1 MGPLP
6 KGEGLDARAWASARA
21 AGALLGVVGT
31 VAGAPPENPSDG
43 GGEPRRVWGG
53 VALRPHPGCPTGTL
67 RVHPSTPTPAAQIS
81 LPPKEFKRFFS
92 YTSNRHNHVWNRDTF
107 FPPPR
112 GWPGRA
118 PRLARGARPAH
129 TGGCWGAPRPP
140 RGRLGRTLRT
150 LGAGWGAPHP
160 PRGAVGA
167 RPGHPEGGWGA
178 PCAPSGPDGAH
189 PIHPSERLGR
199 TPSTP
204 GAVGAHP
211 AHPRGRMG
219 RTPATPR
226 SGWGAPSRPLAAW
239 GAPCPPQGRSGAPPP
254 PTQPTGATLSHM
266 WGGGARDARVHR
278 RDAQPAGA
286 TLRDAPLSVP
296 GGEGRVGH
304 RRTTQPTEATLSDVW
319 GEGPLPGHPTGSSDA
334 HICTWALAGEPWFR
348 LQPQRVL
355 V

>member
-140 RGRLGRTLRT
+140 RGRLGRTPSTPWSGWGAPRPPRGRLGRTLRT

-160 PRGAVGA
+160 PLGAVGA
-167 RPGHPEGGWGA
+167 HPVHTWGGWGA

-189 PIHPSERLGR
+189 PCHPAERLGR
-199 TPSTP
+199 TLPTLSRVGRTLPTP
-204 GAVGAHP
+204 RAVGRAP
-211 AHPRGRMG
+211 AP
-219 RTPATPR
+219 
-226 SGWGAPSRPLAAW
+226 
-239 GAPCPPQGRSGAPPP
+239 
-254 PTQPTGATLSHM
+254 
-266 WGGGARDARVHR
+266 
-278 RDAQPAGA
+278 
-286 TLRDAPLSVP
+286 
-296 GGEGRVGH
+296 
-304 RRTTQPTEATLSDVW
+304 
-319 GEGPLPGHPTGSSDA
+319 HPTDRCNA
-334 HICTWALAGEPWFR
+334 
-348 LQPQRVL
+348 
-355 V
+355 

>member
-31 VAGAPPENPSDG
+31 VAGAPPVNPSDG

-53 VALRPHPGCPTGTL
+53 VALRPTPGWPAGTL

-160 PRGAVGA
+160 PLGAVGA
-167 RPGHPEGGWGA
+167 HPVHTWGGWGA

-189 PIHPSERLGR
+189 PCHPAERLGR
-199 TPSTP
+199 TLPTLSRVGRTLPTP
-204 GAVGAHP
+204 RAVGRAP
-211 AHPRGRMG
+211 AP
-219 RTPATPR
+219 
-226 SGWGAPSRPLAAW
+226 
-239 GAPCPPQGRSGAPPP
+239 
-254 PTQPTGATLSHM
+254 
-266 WGGGARDARVHR
+266 
-278 RDAQPAGA
+278 
-286 TLRDAPLSVP
+286 
-296 GGEGRVGH
+296 
-304 RRTTQPTEATLSDVW
+304 
-319 GEGPLPGHPTGSSDA
+319 HPTDRCNA
-334 HICTWALAGEPWFR
+334 
-348 LQPQRVL
+348 
-355 V
+355 

>member
-129 TGGCWGAPRPP
+129 TGGCWGAP
-140 RGRLGRTLRT
+140 
-150 LGAGWGAPHP
+150 
-160 PRGAVGA
+160 
-167 RPGHPEGGWGA
+167 
-178 PCAPSGPDGAH
+178 SGPGGAH
-189 PIHPSERLGR
+189 PIHPVERLGR
-199 TPSTP
+199 APATPRAA
-204 GAVGAHP
+204 G
-211 AHPRGRMG
+211 AHPRGQLG
-219 RTPATPR
+219 RTPQKHEQ
-226 SGWGAPSRPLAAW
+226 RP
-239 GAPCPPQGRSGAPPP
+239 GTQGRGTSPRITWTPKGLHHRSKATSQPRYTTGRQARPGFRP
-254 PTQPTGATLSHM
+254 RDRCLSAHHARHMGTIPGRASPNCPHMHSQRPRTQGPGTSPRITWTPKGLHHRSKATSQPRHTTG
-266 WGGGARDARVHR
+266 
-278 RDAQPAGA
+278 
-286 TLRDAPLSVP
+286 
-296 GGEGRVGH
+296 
-304 RRTTQPTEATLSDVW
+304 
-319 GEGPLPGHPTGSSDA
+319 
-334 HICTWALAGEPWFR
+334 
-348 LQPQRVL
+348 
-355 V
+355 

>member
-31 VAGAPPENPSDG
+31 VAGAPPVNPSDG

-140 RGRLGRTLRT
+140 RGRLGRTL
-150 LGAGWGAPHP
+150 GASWGAPRRSTNSDREP
-160 PRGAVGA
+160 KD
-167 RPGHPEGGWGA
+167 GA
-178 PCAPSGPDGAH
+178 PHLGSLGPRRASITEARQ
-189 PIHPSERLGR
+189 P
-199 TPSTP
+199 
-204 GAVGAHP
+204 VN
-211 AHPRGRMG
+211 RGTR
-219 RTPATPR
+219 
-226 SGWGAPSRPLAAW
+226 
-239 GAPCPPQGRSGAPPP
+239 
-254 PTQPTGATLSHM
+254 
-266 WGGGARDARVHR
+266 
-278 RDAQPAGA
+278 PAGKHDLDFDRGTA
-286 TLRDAPLSVP
+286 A
-296 GGEGRVGH
+296 
-304 RRTTQPTEATLSDVW
+304 
-319 GEGPLPGHPTGSSDA
+319 
-334 HICTWALAGEPWFR
+334 
-348 LQPQRVL
+348 
-355 V
+355 